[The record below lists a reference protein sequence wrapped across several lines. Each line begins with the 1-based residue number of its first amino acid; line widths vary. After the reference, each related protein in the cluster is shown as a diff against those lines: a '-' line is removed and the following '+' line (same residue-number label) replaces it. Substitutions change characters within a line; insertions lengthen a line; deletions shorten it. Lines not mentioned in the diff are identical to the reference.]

1 MKMPVHSQDGKSRAA
16 RFASALALIAL
27 ALLALGAAAAAQTP
41 QAGAPPAPS
50 APVAAPPPAAT
61 PPLAGTS
68 GWIGTFGSWMQR
80 GVTTMG
86 AGFDAMMGAIR
97 GGAGQAAK
105 GAADAAST
113 AAGTASSI
121 ARDAADT
128 VKRLPTTGIIAG
140 RERCTLAPNGAPD
153 CRLAAEA
160 LCRSGGYGGG
170 TSVDFET
177 AEKCPP
183 VPPAIDRTQ
192 LACTREHF
200 GTRALCQ

>member
-1 MKMPVHSQDGKSRAA
+1 MTMPVHLQNRKSRGG
-16 RFASALALIAL
+16 RFAGTAALIAI

-41 QAGAPPAPS
+41 QGGVPPPASGP
-50 APVAAPPPAAT
+50 AAAPPPAE
-61 PPLAGTS
+61 TS

-121 ARDAADT
+121 AHDTADT

-153 CRLAAEA
+153 CRLAAET

-183 VPPAIDRTQ
+183 VPPAIERPQ

-200 GTRALCQ
+200 VTRALCQ

>member
-1 MKMPVHSQDGKSRAA
+1 
-16 RFASALALIAL
+16 
-27 ALLALGAAAAAQTP
+27 
-41 QAGAPPAPS
+41 
-50 APVAAPPPAAT
+50 
-61 PPLAGTS
+61 
-68 GWIGTFGSWMQR
+68 MQR

-86 AGFDAMMGAIR
+86 AGFEAMKGAIS
-97 GGAGQAAK
+97 GGAGQAATRSGRCRLYGSGHGK
-105 GAADAAST
+105 QYFACDT
-113 AAGTASSI
+113 
-121 ARDAADT
+121 ADT

-153 CRLAAEA
+153 CRLAAET

-200 GTRALCQ
+200 VTRALCQ